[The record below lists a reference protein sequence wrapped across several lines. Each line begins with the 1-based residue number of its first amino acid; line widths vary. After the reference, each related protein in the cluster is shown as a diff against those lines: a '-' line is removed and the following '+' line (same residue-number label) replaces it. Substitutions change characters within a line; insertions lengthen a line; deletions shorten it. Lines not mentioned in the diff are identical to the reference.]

1 MRKQVLVIAPH
12 GSYRTVP
19 FITVAKSMNLDIL
32 IASEGK
38 HSIVDF
44 YANGLHINLHDLPEA
59 LTLIKE
65 EAKNKPFVGI
75 IGTDDSSTELAAQ
88 AAQALNLP
96 HNTVAAVQ
104 FTRRKDFARQRLY
117 ENGVRVPKHTR
128 IDLNSPVSTQI
139 DSIEFPC
146 VIKPIALSAS
156 QGVIRADNQQEFFL
170 ACERIRRIV
179 IKENIDRELQRFLLV
194 ESFIPGIE
202 VAVEGL
208 LNSGQ
213 FQLLAIMDKPDPLN
227 GPYFEETY
235 YITPSRL
242 SGETQQKICEEVS
255 LACQAYGLREGP
267 VHAECRINYEGVWIL
282 EVAARTIG
290 GLCSRLLHFSTGYHL
305 EELVLRHAMGDPIEL
320 KISAEAAGVLMIPIS
335 KGGILRRVEGIT
347 AAQQVTHIEQIDIQ
361 IREGYELVPLPEGSS
376 YLGFIFARGPSP
388 DSVEEAL
395 RTAHQCLNFV
405 IAPIWKGTVE
415 FNSQT

>member
-1 MRKQVLVIAPH
+1 M
-12 GSYRTVP
+12 
-19 FITVAKSMNLDIL
+19 
-32 IASEGK
+32 
-38 HSIVDF
+38 
-44 YANGLHINLHDLPEA
+44 
-59 LTLIKE
+59 
-65 EAKNKPFVGI
+65 
-75 IGTDDSSTELAAQ
+75 
-88 AAQALNLP
+88 
-96 HNTVAAVQ
+96 
-104 FTRRKDFARQRLY
+104 
-117 ENGVRVPKHTR
+117 
-128 IDLNSPVSTQI
+128 
-139 DSIEFPC
+139 
-146 VIKPIALSAS
+146 
-156 QGVIRADNQQEFFL
+156 
-170 ACERIRRIV
+170 
-179 IKENIDRELQRFLLV
+179 
-194 ESFIPGIE
+194 
-202 VAVEGL
+202 
-208 LNSGQ
+208 
-213 FQLLAIMDKPDPLN
+213 
-227 GPYFEETY
+227 
-235 YITPSRL
+235 
-242 SGETQQKICEEVS
+242 
-255 LACQAYGLREGP
+255 REGP